1 MSQRRIATL
10 FGLVG
15 LTALVAWQRPY
26 VAAQVGA
33 GFTARVMCSLVL
45 GSGLEAG
52 AVFDGYVTWLLGP
65 AHRLVR
71 FALDREAGA
80 VDAHGAWLWHA
91 RAIHRPGAGCTLLVG
106 ADEAALRAFRDPPH
120 PPPLPSDVP
129 WPLGEAGPAAPT
141 PAIGA
146 ALEAALDAAFAE
158 PEGTPGRLRRTLAV
172 AIAHDGR
179 LVAERYAPGVT
190 SGTPLVSWSM
200 AKSVIATLAG
210 IAVGEGRLALHAPA
224 PVPEW
229 QSPGDPRGAVTL
241 DQLLR
246 QSSGLA
252 FDETY
257 GAINDVSRMLFTRPD
272 AGAFAA
278 AMPLAH
284 PPDTFWSYSSGTSNI
299 VARLLR
305 EALGNDLEAL
315 VAWSRAVLFDPVGM
329 RSAYAEPDAS
339 GTFLGSSLVFATARD
354 WARFGQLH
362 LQDGVWNGRRV
373 LPQGWVRYVTT
384 PTPAAPDGR
393 YGAHWW
399 LNAGD
404 PRDPARRMWPG
415 LPREAYAARGM
426 SGQYVVVVPSARL
439 VVVRLGLSQ
448 AEGDDLHGIEPLVG
462 AALDALASPLSAP

>member
-1 MSQRRIATL
+1 MPRRLLPTL
-10 FGLVG
+10 LCLIGFA
-15 LTALVAWQRPY
+15 ALAAWQRPH

-33 GFTARVMCSLVL
+33 GFTARVVCALVF
-45 GSGLEAG
+45 GSGLEPVA
-52 AVFDGYVTWLLGP
+52 AFDGYVAWLLGP

-71 FALDREAGA
+71 FEIDREAGA
-80 VDAHGAWLWHA
+80 VDARAALLWRA
-91 RAIHRPGAGCTLLVG
+91 RVVHRPGVGCTLLAG
-106 ADEAALRAFRDPPH
+106 ADEAALRAFRDPPNAS
-120 PPPLPSDVP
+120 PLPADAP
-129 WPLGEAGPAAPT
+129 WPLGEAGPAAPS

-158 PEGTPGRLRRTLAV
+158 PEGTPGRLRQTLAV

-179 LVAERYAPGVT
+179 LVAERYAAGV
-190 SGTPLVSWSM
+190 GPDTPLVSWSM

-210 IAVGEGRLALHAPA
+210 IAVAEGRLALHAPA

-229 QSPGDPRGAVTL
+229 QTPGDARRAVTL

-257 GAINDVSRMLFTRPD
+257 GASNDVSRMLFTRAD

-278 AMPLAH
+278 ARPLAH

-315 VAWSRAVLFDPVGM
+315 VAWSRATLFDPLGM

-362 LQDGVWNGRRV
+362 LQDGVWNGRRI
-373 LPQGWVRYVTT
+373 LPEGWVRYVTT
-384 PTPAAPDGR
+384 PAPAAPDGR

-404 PRDPARRMWPG
+404 PGDPARRMWPE
-415 LPREAYAARGM
+415 LPRDTYAARGM

-448 AEGDDLHGIEPLVG
+448 AEGDALHGIEPLVR
-462 AALDALASPLSAP
+462 AALDAPAP